1 MKKSVL
7 CLSLAGLLM
16 GGCGAFS
23 RPVEPAKPVAVTE
36 PTSAAEKIVHVVD
49 TVGLSVVEVLAIAG
63 VPFVGLAASLW
74 RSSRQKKLTANI
86 VASVQA
92 GRMAIGHNSD
102 ARRMFDDKV
111 RPLQTPAVVAFVK
124 KIKAAG
130 LIKRA

>member
-63 VPFVGLAASLW
+63 VPFAGLAASLW

-92 GRMAIGHNSD
+92 GRRALGHRSD
-102 ARRMFDDKV
+102 ARRVFDNTV
-111 RPLQTPAVVAFVK
+111 CEIQTPAVVALVK
-124 KIKAAG
+124 KIKRAG
-130 LIKRA
+130 PTERT